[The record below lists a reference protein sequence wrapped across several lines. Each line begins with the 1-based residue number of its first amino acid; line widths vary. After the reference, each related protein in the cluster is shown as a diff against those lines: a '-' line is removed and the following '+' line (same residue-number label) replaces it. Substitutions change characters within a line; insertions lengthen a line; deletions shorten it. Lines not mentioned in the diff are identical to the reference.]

1 MINIDKEQHCLR
13 FRGSN
18 AELLADFKILNIE
31 FAKRYPEMYAAV
43 ILTCEDI
50 GYKAIKDSDPQI
62 LEALTSALIRYDKER
77 K

>member
-31 FAKRYPEMYAAV
+31 FAKRHPEMYAAV
-43 ILTCEDI
+43 ITTCE
-50 GYKAIKDSDPQI
+50 KDALQAVRNSDPEI
-62 LEALTSALIRYDKER
+62 LKALVTALNRYDAER

>member
-13 FRGSN
+13 FRGNN
-18 AELLADFKILNIE
+18 AELLADFKILNME

-43 ILTCEDI
+43 IMTSEHEASQ
-50 GYKAIKDSDPQI
+50 AIQESDTEI
-62 LEALTSALIRYDKER
+62 LAALINALVRYDKER

>member
-43 ILTCEDI
+43 IMTSEHEASQAIQSSDTDI
-50 GYKAIKDSDPQI
+50 LA
-62 LEALTSALIRYDKER
+62 ALINALVQYEKER

>member
-43 ILTCEDI
+43 ILTCEKE
-50 GYKAIKDSDPQI
+50 GYNAIKDSDPQI